1 MSNSCCNSNSTS
13 CSIDGNQTLK
23 PANPKKDVNN
33 DLSSYW
39 DTVYETLDHSLLG
52 WYEEI
57 PQPSLDLIEKTG
69 LPDNCRILNVGAGTT
84 TLVDHMLSKGFNNI
98 LCTDIS
104 KSALDILK
112 NRIKEKA
119 NDIDWIVD
127 DLTKSNALENIEPV
141 DLWHDRAVMHFF
153 TKEKDQKNYFDL
165 LNKKVKD
172 GGYAILATFNLQGA
186 SKCSGLPVQRY
197 NERMLSNKIGNDFK
211 LLESFNYTY
220 TMPSGETREYVY
232 TLFQKNV

>member
-1 MSNSCCNSNSTS
+1 MSNSCCNRNSSS
-13 CSIDGNQTLK
+13 CSIDGNK
-23 PANPKKDVNN
+23 SNRPSNPKTNVNE

-39 DTVYETLDHSLLG
+39 DTIYETLDHSLLG

-57 PQPSLDLIEKTG
+57 PQPSLDLIDKTG
-69 LPDNCRILNVGAGTT
+69 INKNSSILNVGAGAT
-84 TLVDHMLSKGFNNI
+84 TLVDHLIAKGYDNL

-104 KSALDILK
+104 KTALDILK
-112 NRIKEKA
+112 SRVKEKA
-119 NDIDWIVD
+119 NDIEWFID
-127 DLTKSNALENIEPV
+127 DLTKSDALSKMKPV

-153 TKEKDQKNYFDL
+153 TKEEDQKNYFNL
-165 LNKKVKD
+165 INQKVKP
-172 GGYAILATFNLQGA
+172 GGFVILATFNLQGA

-211 LLESFNYTY
+211 LQESFNYTY

-232 TLFQKNV
+232 TLFKKNV